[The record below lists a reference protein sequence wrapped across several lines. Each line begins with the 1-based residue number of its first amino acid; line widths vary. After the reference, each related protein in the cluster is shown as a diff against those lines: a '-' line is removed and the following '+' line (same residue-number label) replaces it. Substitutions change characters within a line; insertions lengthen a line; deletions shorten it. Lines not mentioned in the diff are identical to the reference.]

1 MKINDAMQI
10 MGINLIFPLIVSI
23 LAAIAT
29 ARLTVRRERR
39 KTISEVQRTT
49 YLNVLKLLSQIEENP
64 TVIFEKDYMEKL
76 QLLKIEMEVYA
87 NDDVKDQF
95 MCFWKEIYREH
106 WEYRKEFE
114 SEEFEE
120 TKKWYANSPALRDMF
135 ESMSDKAD
143 LDYRIQ
149 HMPNIKDVVSMTEKL
164 KIAISKCLREG

>member
-1 MKINDAMQI
+1 MKMNDAMQI

-106 WEYRKEFE
+106 WEYRK
-114 SEEFEE
+114 
-120 TKKWYANSPALRDMF
+120 
-135 ESMSDKAD
+135 
-143 LDYRIQ
+143 
-149 HMPNIKDVVSMTEKL
+149 
-164 KIAISKCLREG
+164 